1 MSPLTLRR
9 YRAERLL
16 KREFEGLRSRV
27 IGTARRRLLGTGVDL
42 DMCDL
47 EACYALAWQGLY
59 GAVLEGQEIDNPAGW
74 LVLVTFRRA
83 IEEHRA
89 RGRAHRGGDVSR
101 SRPAGVEGGVGGPD
115 SIPAHELDLA
125 AELDDRLRLRHL
137 FEGLSARMSTRER
150 EAAVLCYLQGLPRA
164 QAAAR
169 LGVSE
174 RRMRKLMEG
183 QGPGRPGVAGKMGAL
198 VETIRAGDWCE
209 EQGSLMRG
217 LAFGILDPEGER
229 YRLALLHRSECPACR
244 HYVASLRGLAA
255 VLPPVLLRGGLSATA
270 LAHLGDGVHLGGP
283 RTGGGLAHAPGSGT
297 GTQIGGGV
305 GGTLTASGAAGAGG
319 AAGGGWL
326 LASGSL
332 SAKLAVGCLLA
343 LGVGAGC
350 VALDG
355 GLKPALQTHVHRHPP
370 RAATSRLVAAGGG
383 DSHAELG
390 APPQPTVSVTAH
402 ARAGRP
408 SASQLNP
415 TARASQE
422 FGPEQPPAASPA
434 RTSASAVSG
443 RQAAVAHAA
452 SSSSAGTE
460 FNGATAAPAAS
471 TSQAK
476 ATREF
481 SPG

>member
-9 YRAERLL
+9 FRAERLL

-27 IGTARRRLLGTGVDL
+27 IETARRRLLGTGVDL
-42 DMCDL
+42 DICDL

-89 RGRAHRGGDVSR
+89 RGRAHRGGD
-101 SRPAGVEGGVGGPD
+101 RPPSKVGQAWREGGEGGAY
-115 SIPAHELDLA
+115 SAPAPELDLA

-198 VETIRAGDWCE
+198 IETIRAGDWCE

-217 LAFGILDPEGER
+217 LAFGVLDPEGER

-255 VLPPVLLRGGLSATA
+255 VLPPLLLRGGLSASA
-270 LAHLGDGVHLGGP
+270 LTHLGEGAHFGAPRAGGWL
-283 RTGGGLAHAPGSGT
+283 THAPGSGT
-297 GTQIGGGV
+297 GAQL
-305 GGTLTASGAAGAGG
+305 GGTLSASGAAGAGG

-326 LASGSL
+326 LAGGSL
-332 SAKLAVGCLLA
+332 GAKLAAGCLLA

-350 VALDG
+350 VALEG
-355 GLKPALQTHVHRHPP
+355 GLTPAPPAPIHRHRA
-370 RAATSRLVAAGGG
+370 RAATSHLLATSSG
-383 DSHAELG
+383 DSLPALG
-390 APPQPTVSVTAH
+390 AAPQSTASVSAH
-402 ARAGRP
+402 ARAGQP
-408 SASQLNP
+408 SASQLNS
-415 TARASQE
+415 TAKASQE
-422 FGPEQPPAASPA
+422 FGPEQPPAANTA
-434 RTSASAVSG
+434 QTSAASG
-443 RQAAVAHAA
+443 RHAAVAHAA
-452 SSSSAGTE
+452 SASPDGSE
-460 FNGATAAPAAS
+460 FVGAPTAPTTSTPAS

>member
-9 YRAERLL
+9 FRAERLL
-16 KREFEGLRSRV
+16 RREFEGLRGRV
-27 IGTARRRLLGTGVDL
+27 LETARRRLLGNGVDL
-42 DMCDL
+42 DTCDL

-59 GAVLEGQEIDNPAGW
+59 GAMLEGQEIENPAGW

-89 RGRAHRGGDVSR
+89 RGRAHRGADRASSKTAR
-101 SRPAGVEGGVGGPD
+101 AWDEGGVGGTH
-115 SIPAHELDLA
+115 STPAHELDLA

-217 LAFGILDPEGER
+217 LAFGILDPQGER
-229 YRLALLHRSECPACR
+229 YRLALTHRSECPACR

-255 VLPPVLLRGGLSATA
+255 LLPPVLLRGGLSAGA
-270 LAHLGDGVHLGGP
+270 LAHLGDGVRLGP
-283 RTGGGLAHAPGSGT
+283 PKTGGGLAHGSGT
-297 GTQIGGGV
+297 GTQLGGGL
-305 GGTLTASGAAGAGG
+305 GGNLSASGAAGAGG

-350 VALDG
+350 VALED
-355 GLKPALQTHVHRHPP
+355 GLKRSPAPHPHRHAHT
-370 RAATSRLVAAGGG
+370 AASRLVAGTGG
-383 DSHAELG
+383 DPLPALGG
-390 APPQPTVSVTAH
+390 APRSTVGVTAH

-415 TARASQE
+415 TAKAGRE
-422 FGPEQPPAASPA
+422 FGLEQPPAADAA
-434 RTSASAVSG
+434 RRSG
-443 RQAAVAHAA
+443 TRAAVAHAA
-452 SSSSAGTE
+452 SSASTPTD
-460 FNGATAAPAAS
+460 FNDAATSAAPS

>member
-9 YRAERLL
+9 FRAERLL

-27 IGTARRRLLGTGVDL
+27 IETARRRLLGTGVDL
-42 DMCDL
+42 DICDL

-89 RGRAHRGGDVSR
+89 RGRAHRGGD
-101 SRPAGVEGGVGGPD
+101 RPPSKVGQAWGEGGECGEGGAY
-115 SIPAHELDLA
+115 SAPAPELDLA

-217 LAFGILDPEGER
+217 LAFGVLDPEGER
-229 YRLALLHRSECPACR
+229 YRLALLHRGECPACR

-255 VLPPVLLRGGLSATA
+255 LLPPLLLRGGLSATA
-270 LAHLGDGVHLGGP
+270 LPHLGAP
-283 RTGGGLAHAPGSGT
+283 KAGGGLTHAPGSGT
-297 GTQIGGGV
+297 VTQL
-305 GGTLTASGAAGAGG
+305 GGTTISASGAAGAGG
-319 AAGGGWL
+319 AGGGWL

-332 SAKLAVGCLLA
+332 SAKLAAGCLLA

-350 VALDG
+350 VALEDVPKPS
-355 GLKPALQTHVHRHPP
+355 LKAHVHRHPA
-370 RAATSRLVAAGGG
+370 RAATSHLLAASSNG
-383 DSHAELG
+383 SLPALG
-390 APPQPTVSVTAH
+390 AAPQSTVSVTAH
-402 ARAGRP
+402 ARAGQP
-408 SASQLNP
+408 SASHLNP
-415 TARASQE
+415 TAKATQE
-422 FGPEQPPAASPA
+422 FGPEQPPAANTA
-434 RTSASAVSG
+434 HTSAASG
-443 RQAAVAHAA
+443 GQAAVAHVA
-452 SSSSAGTE
+452 SASPGGSEFAGA
-460 FNGATAAPAAS
+460 ATAPTTSAPAS

>member
-9 YRAERLL
+9 FRAERLL

-27 IGTARRRLLGTGVDL
+27 IETARRRLLGTGVDL
-42 DMCDL
+42 DICDL

-89 RGRAHRGGDVSR
+89 RGRAHRGGDRLPSKAGR
-101 SRPAGVEGGVGGPD
+101 AWGEGWEGDAYSAPAR
-115 SIPAHELDLA
+115 ELDLA

-169 LGVSE
+169 LGVSD

-198 VETIRAGDWCE
+198 IETIRAGDWCE

-217 LAFGILDPEGER
+217 LAFGVLDPEGER

-255 VLPPVLLRGGLSATA
+255 VLPPLLLRGGLSATA
-270 LAHLGDGVHLGGP
+270 LAHLGEGAHLGAP
-283 RTGGGLAHAPGSGT
+283 KAGGGLTHAPGSGT
-297 GTQIGGGV
+297 GTQLGGA
-305 GGTLTASGAAGAGG
+305 LSASGAAGAGG
-319 AAGGGWL
+319 AGGGWL

-332 SAKLAVGCLLA
+332 SAKLAAGCLMA

-350 VALDG
+350 VALEDVPKPS
-355 GLKPALQTHVHRHPP
+355 LKAHVHRHPA
-370 RAATSRLVAAGGG
+370 RAATSRLLAAGGG
-383 DSHAELG
+383 DSLSALG
-390 APPQPTVSVTAH
+390 AAPQSTVSVTAH

-415 TARASQE
+415 TAKATQE
-422 FGPEQPPAASPA
+422 FGPEQPPAANTA
-434 RTSASAVSG
+434 HTSAASG
-443 RQAAVAHAA
+443 GQAAVAHVASAA
-452 SSSSAGTE
+452 PDGSEFAGA
-460 FNGATAAPAAS
+460 ATAPTTS
-471 TSQAK
+471 TPTSQAK